1 MTQSVKQLTADL
13 FAAWNAHDPERMVAL
28 YAPDYEEV
36 DVAQA
41 ATQVGRDGVR
51 RTMTGYLRAFPDL
64 QLALDDLVVE
74 DNRVAVAWTLRGT
87 HRGALMNIPPSGRM
101 VSVRGTSILTVEE
114 GRFRRALRIWD
125 VAGLLRAIGL
135 LPEL

>member
-1 MTQSVKQLTADL
+1 MTQSVKQLTTDL
-13 FAAWNAHDPERMVAL
+13 FAAWNAHDPERMIAL

-41 ATQVGRDGVR
+41 AAQVGRDGVR
-51 RTMTGYLRAFPDL
+51 RTMTGYLHAFPDL

-101 VSVRGTSILTVEE
+101 VSVRGTTMLTIEN
-114 GRFRRALRIWD
+114 GQFRRALRVWD